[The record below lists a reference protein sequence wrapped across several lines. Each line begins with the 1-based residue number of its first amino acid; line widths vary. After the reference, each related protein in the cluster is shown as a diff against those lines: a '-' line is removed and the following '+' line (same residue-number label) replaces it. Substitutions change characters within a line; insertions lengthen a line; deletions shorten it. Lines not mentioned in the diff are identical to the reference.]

1 MRIHATVAHQIPGRI
16 RVLIPS
22 HRGDAAFFDQLSE
35 HFAGIEGV
43 RRARSNPT
51 AATFVVEYDGSLD
64 DLLTRS
70 GARDMLDLGPSPAGS
85 ATRFGLPLPTRTK
98 PVNLVSGRDLDPMF
112 MAGTGFGAMALLQ
125 SMRGQVFVPAATAF
139 WYAVSIFQQSR
150 LGKLEEK
157 IDASGGKS

>member
-35 HFAGIEGV
+35 HFNRIEGV
-43 RRARSNPT
+43 RRARGNPI

-70 GARDMLDLGPSPAGS
+70 GARDMLELGPSPGPS
-85 ATRFGLPLPTRTK
+85 ATRFGLPSPVRAG
-98 PVNLVSGRDLDPMF
+98 PVNLVSGRDLNPMF
-112 MAGTGFGAMALLQ
+112 MAGTGFGAMGLLQ
-125 SMRGQVFVPAATAF
+125 TMRGQVLVPAATAF
-139 WYAVSIFQQSR
+139 WYAVSAFRQSR
-150 LGKLEEK
+150 MPKLEEK
-157 IDASGGKS
+157 VDAGR